1 MKYALLAIAA
11 SFVLST
17 AAHAQSVVV
26 DFDGVPTNDLVNGF
40 YSGGT
45 SSSGAIGPNLGVSF
59 IGFQTTSGF
68 GETSPPN
75 LAFNAG
81 GPAIVNTNFGFSA
94 FSFTAGFFQPGTVS
108 VFSGANGTGTL
119 LGSLTGLLGD
129 PNAFALQTINFA
141 GIGVGVSVT
150 FVGVDATLGVDDF
163 NFTRAFDPG
172 GVPEPA
178 TWAMMLIGFGIVG
191 GAMRGRKA
199 SIRVTYA

>member
-11 SFVLST
+11 SFALST
-17 AAHAQSVVV
+17 AAQAASVAIN
-26 DFDGVPTNDLVNGF
+26 FDGVPTNDLVNGF

-45 SSSGAIGPNLGVSF
+45 SSSGATGPNLGVDF
-59 IGFQTTSGF
+59 TGFQTTSGF

-81 GPAIVNTNFGFSA
+81 GPAFANTTFGFTA
-94 FSFTAGFFQPGTVS
+94 FSFTAGFFQAGTVN
-108 VFSGANGTGTL
+108 VFSGTGGTGTL
-119 LGSLTGLLGD
+119 LGSLSGLLGD
-129 PNAFALQTINFA
+129 PNAFQLQTITFS
-141 GIGVGVSVT
+141 GIGRSVT
-150 FVGVDATLGVDDF
+150 FVGPDATLGVDDF
-163 NFTRAFDPG
+163 NFTLAGGGG

>member
-11 SFVLST
+11 SFALST
-17 AAHAQSVVV
+17 AAHATSVAIN
-26 DFDGVPTNDLVNGF
+26 FDGVPTNDLVNGF

-45 SSSGAIGPNLGVSF
+45 SSSGATGPNLGVDF
-59 IGFQTTSGF
+59 TGFQTTSGF

-81 GPAIVNTNFGFSA
+81 GPAFANTTFGFTA
-94 FSFTAGFFQPGTVS
+94 FSFTAGFFQAGTVN
-108 VFSGANGTGTL
+108 VFSGTGGTGTL
-119 LGSLTGLLGD
+119 LGSLSGLLGD
-129 PNAFALQTINFA
+129 PNAFQLQNVIFT
-141 GIGVGVSVT
+141 GIGRSVT
-150 FVGVDATLGVDDF
+150 FVGPDATLGVDDF
-163 NFTRAFDPG
+163 NFTLAGGTGG

-191 GAMRGRKA
+191 GAMRGRKT

>member
-1 MKYALLAIAA
+1 MKYALLAVAA
-11 SFVLST
+11 SFALST
-17 AAHAQSVVV
+17 AAQAASVAIN
-26 DFDGVPTNDLVNGF
+26 FDGVPTNDLVNGF

-45 SSSGAIGPNLGVSF
+45 SSSGATGPNLGVSF
-59 IGFQTTSGF
+59 TGFQTTSGF

-81 GPAIVNTNFGFSA
+81 GPAFANTTFGFTG
-94 FSFTAGFFQPGTVS
+94 FSFTAGFFAPGTVS
-108 VFSGANGTGTL
+108 VFSGLSGSGTL
-119 LGSLTGLLGD
+119 LGSITGMLGN
-129 PNAFALQTINFA
+129 PNAFALQTITFS
-141 GIGVGVSVT
+141 GLGRSVT
-150 FVGVDATLGVDDF
+150 FVGQDATLGADDF
-163 NFTRAFDPG
+163 NFTLAGGGGG

>member
-11 SFVLST
+11 SFALST
-17 AAHAQSVVV
+17 AAQAASVAIN
-26 DFDGVPTNDLVNGF
+26 FDGVPTNDLVNGF
-40 YSGGT
+40 YNGGT
-45 SSSGAIGPNLGVSF
+45 SSSGATGPNLGVDF
-59 IGFQTTSGF
+59 TGFQTTSGF

-81 GPAIVNTNFGFSA
+81 GPAFANTTFGFTG
-94 FSFTAGFFQPGTVS
+94 FSFTAGFFAPGTVS
-108 VFSGANGTGTL
+108 VFSGLSGSGTL
-119 LGSLTGLLGD
+119 LGSITGLLGD
-129 PNAFALQTINFA
+129 PNAFALQTITFS
-141 GIGVGVSVT
+141 GLGRSVT
-150 FVGVDATLGVDDF
+150 FVGQDATLGADDF
-163 NFTRAFDPG
+163 NFTLAGGGGG